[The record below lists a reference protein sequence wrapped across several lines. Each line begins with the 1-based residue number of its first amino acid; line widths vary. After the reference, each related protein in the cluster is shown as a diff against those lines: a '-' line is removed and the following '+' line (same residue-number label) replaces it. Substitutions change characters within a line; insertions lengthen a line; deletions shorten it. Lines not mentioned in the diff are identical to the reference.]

1 MERCEL
7 LCARRVNVSKSE
19 HVFEAIFAPWLI
31 TAFAFKNVGIFECA
45 EKNVPKRNIGKIV
58 CMVAKL
64 MMDPMRFGT
73 LKDESQP

>member
-7 LCARRVNVSKSE
+7 LCAGRVNVSESE
-19 HVFEAIFAPWLI
+19 HVLEAIFAPGLI
-31 TAFAFKNVGIFECA
+31 TASAIENVGIFECA
-45 EKNVPKRNIGKIV
+45 EKNVPKRNVGKIAR
-58 CMVAKL
+58 MVAKL